1 MNEYQAHGYDGRMH
15 YLQALSVKHHVPF
28 DFINQVADI
37 LGQERDFDGLE
48 ELIVLSW
55 KTVVK
60 EEERYKMYVNN
71 MMRLGGKF

>member
-1 MNEYQAHGYDGRMH
+1 MNEYLRHGYNNRSH
-15 YLQALSVKHHVPF
+15 YLLKMSEHYRLRLDFVK
-28 DFINQVADI
+28 QVADI

-60 EEERYKMYVNN
+60 EEESYKMYVNN